1 MSKSI
6 ESLWY
11 TRCTVPTALG
21 LASQLGLLERK
32 FSPDGIEI
40 RSIQDS
46 RDPDVRASHFDH
58 RLQYSVRQGGSIPAI
73 WARARGVETRVVGLT
88 WTEET
93 QSILVSPG
101 SKIRELTDLKGKRLA
116 IPKHVGQSIEITGT
130 GALRAF
136 SSALETVGLSESDVE
151 FVELPVQKEVWEAR
165 GSVEGARQGRNEF
178 WPDAHALIRGE
189 ADAIFVKG
197 SRGKEV
203 ESFLGARVIYDLS
216 THPDWRVRVNNGVP
230 RPLTVDT
237 RLLDDHPDVVR
248 RIVDLVTTT
257 GEWARKHAAE
267 VVSHVSREV
276 FSIEPWVRAAYP
288 DLHLHLGTTLDDW
301 LIDGLQHYTTFLA
314 RRGIIAKDFDVRTW
328 IAAES
333 LAEVLAKGTRELTQK
348 GNHLGAVSGA
358 Q

>member
-6 ESLWY
+6 DSLWY

-21 LASQLGLLERK
+21 LASQLGLLERT

-40 RSIQDS
+40 RSVQDS

-93 QSILVSPG
+93 QSILVLPG
-101 SKIRELTDLKGKRLA
+101 SNIRALTDLQGKRLA
-116 IPKHVGQSIEITGT
+116 IPKHVGQPIEITGT

-136 SSALETVGLSESDVE
+136 TSALATVGLSGRDVE
-151 FVELPVQKEVWEAR
+151 FVELPVQREVWEAR

-189 ADAIFVKG
+189 VDAIFVKG

-203 ESFLGARVIYDLS
+203 QSFLGARVLYDLS

-230 RPLTVDT
+230 RPLTVDA

-248 RIVDLVTTT
+248 KILELVTTT
-257 GEWARKHAAE
+257 GAWARKHPTE

-276 FSIEPWVRAAYP
+276 FSIEPWVTAAYP
-288 DLHLHLGTTLDDW
+288 ELHLNLGTTLDDW
-301 LIDGLQHYTTFLA
+301 LIDGLQLYTTFLA
-314 RRGIIAKDFDVRTW
+314 QRGIIAKDFDVRTW
-328 IAAES
+328 ISPEPLS
-333 LAEVLAKGTRELTQK
+333 EVLARGAPRVAQK
-348 GNHLGAVSGA
+348 GNHFDAVAGAE
-358 Q
+358 